1 MPEIRQERPTD
12 REDIVYVTVHD
23 RDETHL
29 LVAAV
34 GERLR
39 DVLLR
44 HDLSP
49 HSKLARRANCGGRG
63 LCATCGVR
71 LLDDQPAEHWHD
83 ELAARFGYPRLSC
96 QLSVT
101 GDMRI
106 RLDREKLVW
115 GRREG

>member
-1 MPEIRQERPTD
+1 MA
-12 REDIVYVTVHD
+12 YVTVHD
-23 RDETHL
+23 GEETHL
-29 LVAAV
+29 LVAPV
-34 GERLR
+34 GARLR

-49 HSKLARRANCGGRG
+49 HSRATRRANCGGRG

-71 LLDDQPAEHWHD
+71 LLDDQPREHWHD
-83 ELAARFGYPRLSC
+83 DLAARFGYPRLSC
-96 QLSVT
+96 RLTVT
-101 GDMRI
+101 EDVRI